1 MDRYLRAS
9 ILCFIFS
16 GIIFYL
22 LLMTGCGPE
31 WKLLCRHNSIAA
43 MHRVS
48 EELPT
53 RMGFSDNHMQAE
65 AFWNGEWRPVCAD
78 GDFVRLCKAEHDPIY
93 YLTPTEVWKV
103 FGLKAQAGRK

>member
-1 MDRYLRAS
+1 MNPYLRARL
-9 ILCFIFS
+9 ICFLIA
-16 GIIFYL
+16 GIALWI
-22 LLMTGCGPE
+22 GCGPE

-65 AFWNGEWRPVCAD
+65 VFWNGEWRPLCAD
-78 GDFVRLCKAEHDPIY
+78 GDFVRLCKSEHNPIY
-93 YLTPTEVWKV
+93 YLTPLEVWKV
-103 FGLKAQAGRK
+103 FGQKAQAGRK